1 MRSDLN
7 RYLLTNSTI
16 RPISDKT
23 RLWRYL
29 TFEKFVWLLEKA
41 KLYHTRLDL
50 LGDPFEGSLTKVYVK
65 QRDAGQLP
73 PTRQSGL
80 SPEQERIRNKASLYT
95 NFASC
100 WHASPHETEAMWKLY
115 STTHAGVAVVST
127 PARLQQAVDL
137 SPYLGAGILGPV
149 EYLDFDKDGM
159 ILPKSFGREA
169 RPRLLKRK
177 SFEHENEVRG
187 LIYFTNH
194 SKIPS
199 QFEMSQ
205 MVELFRSSSPSGISV
220 DVDLKLLIE
229 EIYISPLATSYFMD
243 VVQTLSERHGL
254 ADRIRPSTLQVE
266 PDF

>member
-1 MRSDLN
+1 MRDLN
-7 RYLLTNSTI
+7 RYILTNSTI
-16 RPISDKT
+16 RPISEKT

-50 LGDPFEGSLTKVYVK
+50 LGDPFEGSLTKVYVM
-65 QRDAGQLP
+65 QRDTGQLL

-80 SPEQERIRNKASLYT
+80 SPEQERINNKAQLYT
-95 NFASC
+95 RFASC

-115 STTHAGVAVVST
+115 ATTHAGVAIVSN
-127 PARLQQAVDL
+127 PSRLQQSVDL
-137 SPYLGAGILGPV
+137 SSYPGKGILGPV
-149 EYLDFDKDGM
+149 EYLDFDKDEM

-169 RPRLLKRK
+169 RPGLLKRK

-199 QFEMSQ
+199 SFDFSQ
-205 MVELFRSSSPSGISV
+205 MIELFQSSAPLGISV
-220 DVDLKLLIE
+220 DVNLELLIE
-229 EIYISPLATSYFMD
+229 EIYISPLAASYFKD
-243 VVQTLSERHGL
+243 VVQILIERHGM
-254 ADRIRPSTLQVE
+254 ADRIRISKLSETPVW
-266 PDF
+266 